1 MTEEKKS
8 STVTLEQDVAG
19 EIKIADDV
27 VAAIASLAAQEVD
40 GVGKMNSGIGKTIMG
55 YVGMKTADNNVKVEV
70 IGEIVRADLTISIKY
85 GHSIPEVS
93 KNVQTKVKSAI
104 ETMTGLSV
112 ADVNIRVSGVDT
124 GAEFIK

>member
-1 MTEEKKS
+1 MTEETKS
-8 STVTLEQDVAG
+8 NSVTLENDVAG

-55 YVGMKTADNNVKVEV
+55 YVGMKAADKGVKVEV
-70 IGEIVRADLTISIKY
+70 SEDIVKAELTINIKY

-93 KNVQTKVKSAI
+93 RNVQAKVKSAI
-104 ETMTGLSV
+104 ETMTGLAV

-124 GAEFIK
+124 GAEFVK

>member
-1 MTEEKKS
+1 MRYLGGKIHGIFR
-8 STVTLEQDVAG
+8 QDA
-19 EIKIADDV
+19 IADDV